1 MIPSSVYT
9 NLRGK
14 PWSHLQESLG
24 GSENQQFRS
33 SLKAEGNPTGTLAQC
48 QNARI

>member
-1 MIPSSVYT
+1 MIPSSIYT

-14 PWSHLQESLG
+14 PCSHLQKALG
-24 GSENQQFRS
+24 GSENQEFRS

-48 QNARI
+48 QNVRI